1 MRQLARDRVAA
12 VLTAIIALAA
22 FATAPASATHAKVT
36 RTDHVTATVKRA
48 KSKGSTLV
56 YKGTA
61 TSSLFGRGKVVE
73 HARIKGLGSVGR
85 VTITYKHGTVRATT
99 TSKGSLHANLTVSF
113 TGTYKITGGSGAYR
127 HISGHGSFTGKG
139 PLDLSR
145 ATFKQRG
152 RVSY

>member
-1 MRQLARDRVAA
+1 MIRLAA
-12 VLTAIIALAA
+12 VLPALIAVAA
-22 FATAPASATHAKVT
+22 FSASPAPATAARVT

-48 KSKGSTLV
+48 KSEGSTLV

-73 HARIKGLGSVGR
+73 HAKIKGLGSVGR

-113 TGTYKITGGSGAYR
+113 TGTYKIIGGSGAYR
-127 HISGHGSFTGKG
+127 HISGHGSFSGKG

-145 ATFKQRG
+145 ASFKQRG